1 MIQINK
7 IQSLPL
13 LTALGLCLAGCTTPN
28 ASPPEARANTGYVD
42 FHAES
47 ADDLCWEVYRY
58 DERTQDF
65 ARLYSKLDPPPS
77 QVLRLALAPGDYH
90 LRVTFL
96 NRVVLEP
103 AIVQVEVKDGMI
115 TPVRIVSHAEGSA
128 LVQTSERQ
136 RGATAKGRFG
146 RRTKF
151 SSDETS
157 MYRLSAETGAS
168 VPYQAREKMPYA
180 RASGAS

>member
-1 MIQINK
+1 MAVAVMIQLRT

-13 LTALGLCLAGCTTPN
+13 LAVLGLCLAGCTTPN
-28 ASPPEARANTGYVD
+28 ASPPQARANTGYVD
-42 FHAES
+42 LHAES
-47 ADDLCWEVYRY
+47 SDGLCWEVYRY
-58 DERTQDF
+58 DERKQDF
-65 ARLYSKLDPPPS
+65 ARLYSKLDPPPNE
-77 QVLRLALAPGDYH
+77 VLRLALGPGAYR

-115 TPVRIVSHAEGSA
+115 TPVRIVVTAEGTA
-128 LVQTSERQ
+128 LVQTSEKQ

-157 MYRLSAETGAS
+157 TYRLSAEAGAS
-168 VPYQAREKMPYA
+168 VPYQARERMPYA
-180 RASGAS
+180 R